1 MRPAPVA
8 YLVKSTALSRADLS
22 RADDATLAQAAVLQD
37 RQAIDVV
44 WDRFAPQV
52 RGLLRRCVGQDA
64 VEDLLQDVFIRF
76 FQSVATLREP
86 AALRAFLIGIAVK
99 VAMTELRRRRVRRW
113 VSLFNTEEPP
123 DSIAPARDDDAREAL
138 HRLYR
143 ILDRVD
149 PQTRLLFSLRHIEG
163 MELKDV
169 ATALDVSLATVK
181 RKLAAADQRVHTL
194 ALRDERLAEYLEKM
208 REEHHGT

>member
-8 YLVKSTALSRADLS
+8 YLVKPPDLS
-22 RADDATLAQAAVLQD
+22 GADDATLAQAAALHD

-44 WDRFAPQV
+44 WDRFSPQV
-52 RGLLRRCVGQDA
+52 RGLLRRTVGQDA
-64 VEDLLQDVFIRF
+64 VEDLVQDVFLRF
-76 FQSVATLREP
+76 FQSIATLREP

-113 VSLFNTEEPP
+113 VGLFNTDTPP
-123 DSIAPARDDDAREAL
+123 DPPAPSRDDDAREAL
-138 HRLYR
+138 SRLYHV
-143 ILDRVD
+143 LDRVD
-149 PQTRLLFSLRHIEG
+149 PATRLLFSLRHIEG

-169 ATALDVSLATVK
+169 AAALSVSLATVK

-194 ALRDERLAEYLEKM
+194 AGRDERLAEYL
-208 REEHHGT
+208 RGGT

>member
-1 MRPAPVA
+1 
-8 YLVKSTALSRADLS
+8 
-22 RADDATLAQAAVLQD
+22 
-37 RQAIDVV
+37 
-44 WDRFAPQV
+44 
-52 RGLLRRCVGQDA
+52 
-64 VEDLLQDVFIRF
+64 LQDVFIRF

-113 VSLFNTEEPP
+113 VSLFNSDTPP
-123 DSIAPARDDDAREAL
+123 DLPAPSRDDDAREAL
-138 HRLYR
+138 ARLYR
-143 ILDRVD
+143 VLDRVD

-181 RKLAAADQRVHTL
+181 RKLTAADQRVHTL
-194 ALRDERLAEYLEKM
+194 ALKDERLAEYLAHQSGG
-208 REEHHGT
+208 HHGR

>member
-86 AALRAFLIGIAVK
+86 AALRGFLIGIAVK

-113 VSLFNTEEPP
+113 VSLFNSDTPP
-123 DSIAPARDDDAREAL
+123 DPPAPLRDDDAREAL
-138 HRLYR
+138 ARLYR
-143 ILDRVD
+143 VLDRVD

-194 ALRDERLAEYLEKM
+194 ALKDERLAEYLGHQSGG
-208 REEHHGT
+208 HHGR